1 MNTTEE
7 MKNQQTTRKIADKFT
22 DTFAE
27 QITDYLIAYGLD
39 TTDENIE
46 LVIKEIVNIYKPR

>member
-1 MNTTEE
+1 MKTTEE
-7 MKNQQTTRKIADKFT
+7 MKNQQTVRKIADKFT
-22 DTFAE
+22 DTFVE

-46 LVIKEIVNIYKPR
+46 LVIKEIVNIYKPS

>member
-1 MNTTEE
+1 MQNHKEIII
-7 MKNQQTTRKIADKFT
+7 KKIADKFT
-22 DTFAE
+22 DTFVE